1 MNAPWTRQF
10 ELPTAT
16 GSIRVREWG
25 DPDGPLVVFH
35 HGTPSSSIAVP
46 GGWAGPSTAG
56 VRLCSY
62 DRPGYG
68 GSPSAPGRTVADAA
82 EWSRRIADACGADR
96 FAVLGTSG
104 GGPHAVATAALLPE
118 RVTALCVDVG
128 LGPAGVGSGGFVFD
142 GATGMVAE
150 TVAEISAARRGEA
163 ALREHLR
170 SLGNGA
176 EALDDWF
183 ARLPASDREILGRP
197 EVQHEEAVEATEWS
211 VHGIDGW
218 VDDDLALFA
227 RDWTFDPSR
236 VLAATRL
243 VYGGADVLVPA
254 SHGRAWLELL
264 PHAELQ
270 VVSDGGHW
278 MRDHEVELLR
288 WCGAAVAV

>member
-10 ELPTAT
+10 DLPTAT

-25 DPDGPLVVFH
+25 DPAGPLVVFH

-46 GGWAGPSTAG
+46 GGWAGPATAG

-68 GSPSAPGRTVADAA
+68 GSPSTPGRTVADAA
-82 EWSRRIADACGADR
+82 EWSRLIADACGADR
-96 FAVLGTSG
+96 FAVIGTSG
-104 GGPHAVATAALLPE
+104 GGPHAVATAALLPD

-128 LGPAGVGSGGFVFD
+128 LGPAGFGFD
-142 GATGMVAE
+142 GATEMVAE
-150 TVAEISAARRGEA
+150 TVAEISAARDGDA
-163 ALREHLR
+163 VLREHLS
-170 SLGNGA
+170 SLGDGA
-176 EALDDWF
+176 DALVDWF
-183 ARLPASDREILGRP
+183 ERLPMSDREVLGRP
-197 EVQHEEAVEATEWS
+197 EVQHEEAVEATEWGA
-211 VHGIDGW
+211 HGIDGW

-227 RDWTFDPSR
+227 REWSFDPNR
-236 VLAATRL
+236 VRAATRL

-254 SHGRAWLELL
+254 SHGRAWLMLL

-270 VVSDGGHW
+270 VVPDGGHW